1 MRIAFRKITYEA
13 MVIHAIFSM
22 AVVMLVITGMYSYY
36 RFILVQTGFT
46 TFACLFFLACI
57 YTGRALCVQFYLRNK
72 PFHFSLYIVLALMA
86 IIIIWPLVAK
96 KVFDSPGEIRE
107 FSVTTLPFC
116 IIGLVMG
123 IFIKL
128 IRASIQKQITDARIA
143 AEQKQSELN
152 LLQSQLSPHFLF
164 NTLNNIYGIS
174 ITQHERVPALLLKLS
189 SLLRYSVYETK
200 KQFVPLTEELEYIHN
215 YISFEKLRIS
225 DRLVL
230 QTEIE
235 TINNPA
241 ITIAPMVLIVFIEN
255 AFKHARNT
263 LDEKIYI
270 HLALKITGNFIV
282 FSVKNSHSE
291 LKQENRILQAGSG
304 LGLSNT
310 IRRLNLLYE
319 ENYELDQFITDNM
332 YIVQLRLKIK

>member
-1 MRIAFRKITYEA
+1 
-13 MVIHAIFSM
+13 
-22 AVVMLVITGMYSYY
+22 
-36 RFILVQTGFT
+36 
-46 TFACLFFLACI
+46 
-57 YTGRALCVQFYLRNK
+57 
-72 PFHFSLYIVLALMA
+72 MA

-96 KVFDSPGEIRE
+96 KIFHSPGDIIE
-107 FSVTTLPFC
+107 FSVTTLPFF
-116 IIGLVMG
+116 IIGLIMG

-128 IRASIQKQITDARIA
+128 IRASIRKQIQDARIT

-164 NTLNNIYGIS
+164 NTLNNLYGIS
-174 ITQHERVPALLLKLS
+174 ITQHERIPALLIKLS
-189 SLLRYSVYETK
+189 GLLRYSVYDTK
-200 KQFVPLTEELEYIHN
+200 KPFVPIKDELDYIHN

-230 QTEIE
+230 QTDLE
-235 TINNPA
+235 TINDPG

-263 LDEKIYI
+263 IDQTIYI
-270 HLALKITGNFIV
+270 YISLTLTGNFIE
-282 FSVKNSHSE
+282 FSVKNSYGDGQH
-291 LKQENRILQAGSG
+291 ENSFLHTGSG

-319 ENYELDQFITDNM
+319 ENYELDQFVKDNL